1 MNEALLVLGM
11 ALVTFG
17 VRYPV
22 LAIVGR
28 VDLPPAVARA
38 LRYVPPAVLT
48 AIVFPAALMPEGDLA
63 LGPDNP
69 YLIGALA
76 AGLVAW
82 RARSLLATIGIGMA
96 VFLIWRALISG

>member
-1 MNEALLVLGM
+1 MNEALLVLDM

-48 AIVFPAALMPEGDLA
+48 AIVAPAVLMPEGDLA
-63 LGPDNP
+63 LGLDNA

-96 VFLIWRALISG
+96 AFLIWRALIGG